1 MKRNAKGN
9 ESKKAE
15 KRKGK
20 SLVLTNNWLVQAE
33 WINPWKRY
41 EKRLKL
47 SQHDVSKTETKHLT
61 LGQPGH

>member
-20 SLVLTNNWLVQAE
+20 SLVRTNNWLVQAE
-33 WINPWKRY
+33 RINPWKRY

-47 SQHDVSKTETKHLT
+47 SQSNMASAKPKLNT
-61 LGQPGH
+61 

>member
-33 WINPWKRY
+33 RIN

-47 SQHDVSKTETKHLT
+47 SQSNMASAKPKLNT
-61 LGQPGH
+61 